1 MEVTYPYVFQ
11 TDSEVVNEVY
21 ANHNNYLIEYNP
33 GATENYCVLYFASN
47 DLYYPNNE
55 IAFHEQL
62 VKKNRFEWYGNRI
75 KYAKKHIF
83 IRDIKKQWY
92 LTGINATIDTPDKL
106 TEFIRRETEGY
117 KVIALGSSAG
127 GFASIL
133 HGQRINAERIYSFN
147 GQFEVLSQLRRSTA
161 DIDPIIFRNRD
172 NQALLPY
179 FNTVNFITNPASI
192 FYFHSNKS
200 AWDLE
205 QWDHA
210 KNSGVD
216 KISFSTSNHGVPFLK
231 TNLPVVINMSLEEL
245 RSLRG
250 KTLHPIL
257 FSLKTIGFVKTVE
270 GLKSIV
276 QFGLNKLYIG
286 TLLKL
291 KNKIKKA

>member
-1 MEVTYPYVFQ
+1 MEVTQPYVFQ

-21 ANHNNYLIEYNP
+21 VNQNNYLIEYNP
-33 GATENYCVLYFASN
+33 NATENYCVLYFASN

-55 IAFHEQL
+55 VAFYEQL
-62 VKKNRFEWYGNRI
+62 AKKNRFEWYGNRVLFG
-75 KYAKKHIF
+75 KKHIF

-92 LTGINATIDTPDKL
+92 LTGINATIDTPEKL
-106 TEFIRRETEGY
+106 TEFLRKETEGY

-147 GQFEVLSQLRRSTA
+147 GQFEVLSQLRRSSA
-161 DIDPIIFRNRD
+161 DKDPIIFRNRD

-179 FNTVNFITNPASI
+179 FDTVNFIHNPTTI

-200 AWDLE
+200 DWDLE
-205 QWDHA
+205 QIDHV
-210 KNSGVD
+210 KDKGIE

-231 TNLPVVINMSLEEL
+231 PNLPVVINMSLAEL
-245 RSLRG
+245 QSLRG
-250 KTLHPIL
+250 KTMHPII
-257 FSLKTIGFVKTVE
+257 FSIKTIGFIKTME

-276 QFGLNKLYIG
+276 QFGLNKVYIA
-286 TLLKL
+286 TFLKL
-291 KNKIKKA
+291 KNKFKKS